1 MAGPCRI
8 LGIDPGSVITG
19 YGIIENRGRQLV
31 HVHSGRIQAGRGAF
45 PERLWRIHSGIAEL
59 VSSYQP
65 DEVAVEKVFVSRNVD
80 SALKLGQARGAA
92 ICGAFGPD
100 LPVAEYA
107 AGEIKQAVVG
117 GGRAAKEQVQ
127 HMVAMLLSLRGRLQE
142 DQADALAVAI
152 CHAHMRASRLKMAAK
167 SPENSA

>member
-1 MAGPCRI
+1 MAGDCRI
-8 LGIDPGSVITG
+8 LGIDPGSVTTG
-19 YGIIENRGRQLV
+19 FGIIETRGRKLV
-31 HVHSGRIQAGRGAF
+31 HIHSGHIQAGRGAF
-45 PERLWRIHSGIAEL
+45 PERLRRIYCGIAEL
-59 VSSYQP
+59 VTDHQP
-65 DEVAVEKVFVSRNVD
+65 AEVAVEKVFVSRNVD

-92 ICGAFGPD
+92 ICGVVGPE

-127 HMVAMLLSLRGRLQE
+127 HMVGMLLSLRGRLQE

-152 CHAHMRASRLKMAAK
+152 CHAHMRASRVAMAAR
-167 SPENSA
+167 SSENSA